1 MPGANAPLP
10 TRRFLRKLL
19 SMKIPALRPLARRAC
34 AAAIPLS
41 AAALLL
47 ALPQPAGAHDPAE
60 EMALAASVW
69 LAALDEEA
77 REKATHPFGGEARED
92 WHFVPKPFEGEG
104 VRAGVP
110 LKEME
115 GEQRHLAYA
124 LVQSGLSHRGY
135 LTAMQIMSLE
145 QVLWELEQSP
155 RRDTLMYYLAI
166 FGEPGADRWG
176 WRFEGHHLSL
186 SFTIVD
192 GVVVSGTPNFFASNP
207 AEVRQGPRKGLRVL
221 AAEEDAARALVG
233 SLDETQ
239 REAAVLSDVAPN
251 DILTGAD
258 PQVEAFE
265 ETGIGWADLSRE
277 QRGMLRELLRVYV
290 HRLRGEMAGAE
301 MAAIRE
307 AGFDQITF
315 AWAGGTE
322 PGEGHYYRVQ
332 GPTFLLEYANTQ
344 NDANHVH
351 ASWRRF
357 DGDFGRDV
365 LREHY
370 QAYRH
375 D

>member
-1 MPGANAPLP
+1 MKAQPLFP
-10 TRRFLRKLL
+10 PLV
-19 SMKIPALRPLARRAC
+19 SAL
-34 AAAIPLS
+34 AAAKGLV
-41 AAALLL
+41 AAALVA
-47 ALPQPAGAHDPAE
+47 ALPQLGQTHDPAE
-60 EMALAASVW
+60 EMAQAASVW
-69 LAALDEEA
+69 LAALDEGA
-77 REKATHPFGGEARED
+77 REKALHPFGDDEREN
-92 WHFVPKPFEGEG
+92 WHFVPRPFEGEG

-110 LKEME
+110 MKEME

-124 LVQSGLSHRGY
+124 LVQTGLSHRGY

-176 WRFEGHHLSL
+176 WRFEGHHLSM
-186 SFTIVD
+186 SFTVVN

-207 AEVRQGPRKGLRVL
+207 AEVREGPRQGLRVL
-221 AAEEDAARALVG
+221 AAEEDVARALVR
-233 SLDETQ
+233 SLDEAQ
-239 REAAVLSDVAPN
+239 RTAAILADTAPN

-258 PQVEAFE
+258 QAVEAFE
-265 ETGIGWADLSRE
+265 ETGIAWGDLTRE
-277 QRGMLRELLRVYV
+277 QRGQLRELVRVYV
-290 HRLRGEMAGAE
+290 HRLRGEMANGE

-357 DGDFGRDV
+357 DGDFGRDI

-370 QAYRH
+370 QAYHRH